1 MQCQLRATQW
11 FRLGHSSS
19 AGETRQ
25 LICAHSHHI
34 TMHSRHGGGSSGR
47 QRPGGGG
54 TGTVASGNATTWTTN
69 ASTSTTRRRLST
81 RRIQNKNHPFTMVLA
96 VYRVKKLS
104 RPDSFSL
111 IHGHIVYRQCR
122 RHHVSGSLAS
132 VVPSNL
138 SSRPVSNRM
147 LPTLDGMSRKA
158 KTVTQIWVTRK

>member
-54 TGTVASGNATTWTTN
+54 TGNATTWTTN

-96 VYRVKKLS
+96 VYR
-104 RPDSFSL
+104 
-111 IHGHIVYRQCR
+111 CR